1 MILSQSA
8 RQELASLSRL
18 EFAWK
23 QIWRKKGAKTTPGV
37 DGVSATT
44 FKNERMNRLREIQSN
59 IRDGYKFSLLRGVAI
74 PKTDPKKLRLICI
87 PTLSDRIV
95 QRALVNKIE
104 EQAEKLGLINP
115 VSYGFIRNTE
125 NQNRGVRG
133 AQKAACA
140 LREKKPWVFKADIAK
155 FFDRI
160 NRKELAEKF
169 SRQFKL
175 RSLTPLVLG
184 AIQCEVAESSEKIR
198 KATIQNG
205 IQRGRGLRQGMPLSP
220 ILSNFVLKDFDRVV
234 GAQYSM
240 VRYADDLLI
249 FTDTESQC
257 IEARKKVEEE
267 LKIIG
272 HELSEEKSHIY
283 SPSQPV
289 DFLGMALARQENG
302 KCYFYVSPEQIREIK
317 KSISEYHDISWLISQ
332 DKDIGYV
339 LRRINFMKNGYL
351 SAYDYASNSKD
362 LKNQLEQAVQKCV
375 NVLYG
380 TIFGRDAVQN
390 LSNKYRKFLMLP

>member
-1 MILSQSA
+1 M
-8 RQELASLSRL
+8 ASLSRL

-23 QIWRKKGAKTTPGV
+23 QIWRKKGAKTTLGV

-74 PKTDPKKLRLICI
+74 PKTDPTKLRLICI

-104 EQAEKLGLINP
+104 EQAEKLELINP
-115 VSYGFIRNTE
+115 VSYGFIRNTK

-249 FTDTESQC
+249 FTNTN
-257 IEARKKVEEE
+257 R
-267 LKIIG
+267 
-272 HELSEEKSHIY
+272 
-283 SPSQPV
+283 
-289 DFLGMALARQENG
+289 
-302 KCYFYVSPEQIREIK
+302 
-317 KSISEYHDISWLISQ
+317 
-332 DKDIGYV
+332 
-339 LRRINFMKNGYL
+339 
-351 SAYDYASNSKD
+351 
-362 LKNQLEQAVQKCV
+362 
-375 NVLYG
+375 
-380 TIFGRDAVQN
+380 
-390 LSNKYRKFLMLP
+390 

>member
-1 MILSQSA
+1 
-8 RQELASLSRL
+8 
-18 EFAWK
+18 
-23 QIWRKKGAKTTPGV
+23 
-37 DGVSATT
+37 
-44 FKNERMNRLREIQSN
+44 MNRLREIQSN

>member
-1 MILSQSA
+1 MSQSA

-23 QIWRKKGAKTTPGV
+23 QIWRKRGAKTTPGV

-74 PKTDPKKLRLICI
+74 PKTDPTKLRLICI

-302 KCYFYVSPEQIREIK
+302 ECYFYVSPEQIREIK

-332 DKDIGYV
+332 NKDIGYV

-362 LKNQLEQAVQKCV
+362 LKNQLDQAVQKCA

-380 TIFGRDAVQN
+380 TIFGRDSVQN
-390 LSNKYRKFLMLP
+390 ISNQYRKFLMLP

>member
-1 MILSQSA
+1 MSQSA

-59 IRDGYKFSLLRGVAI
+59 IRDGYEFSLLRGVAI

>member
-1 MILSQSA
+1 MSQSA